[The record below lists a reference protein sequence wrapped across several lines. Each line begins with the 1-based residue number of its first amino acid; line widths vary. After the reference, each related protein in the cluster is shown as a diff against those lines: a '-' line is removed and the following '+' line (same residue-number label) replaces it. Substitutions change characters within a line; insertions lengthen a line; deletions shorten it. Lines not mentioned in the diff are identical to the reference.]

1 MLNKYI
7 FGLLFGGDDNM
18 PYVLT
23 SLSTRSI
30 TVTANSTYTV
40 TEAMLVTEITV
51 RATGGNFKIAYPDN
65 TEIALIPNSSA
76 IVYNNLDSGGVLL
89 APIGTTF
96 SYTNVL
102 SANHLYIT
110 YFPCKFIKIQGG
122 G

>member
-1 MLNKYI
+1 
-7 FGLLFGGDDNM
+7 M

-51 RATGGNFKIAYPDN
+51 RATGGDFKIVYPDN
-65 TEIALIPNSSA
+65 TEIALNSWD
-76 IVYNNLDSGGVLL
+76 DSTIIYRSERGGVLL

-102 SANHLYIT
+102 SANHLYLT

-122 G
+122 GVVNDLIFSEVA